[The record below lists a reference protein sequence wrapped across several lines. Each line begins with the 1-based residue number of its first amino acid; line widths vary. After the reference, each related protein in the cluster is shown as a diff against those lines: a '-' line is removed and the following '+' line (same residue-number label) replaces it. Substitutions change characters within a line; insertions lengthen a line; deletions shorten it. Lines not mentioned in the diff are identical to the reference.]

1 MKNSNLSAGTEQ
13 PRLWSR
19 EFVTIIAINLGTFMG
34 FQMLLPTLP
43 VLAKHLGGSDSAAG
57 LVVGIFAISALLA
70 RPISGHAVDRFGR
83 KVMLLGGLILFT
95 ASVFAYH
102 WAVTLGM
109 LFLTRF
115 VHGLGWG
122 ISSTASSTT
131 ATDVIPKSRMG
142 EGMGYFSLAGT
153 ASMALAPAAG
163 LWVMSQYGFN
173 ALFNTAAAL
182 VLAAV
187 IMAVFLRYPQVPL
200 SGKKQGALF
209 EKPALAPAIVI
220 FFLTMSYGAI
230 VSFIALYAKELG
242 IDNIGPF
249 FTVYAVALFFTR
261 PFAGKA
267 ADKWGYDTMV
277 IPGICCMAGAMMM
290 LGISDSM
297 TGFLMAAVLYGL
309 GFGAVAPCLQTLAVI
324 FSPPERRGSA
334 NGTYFTGFDLGIG
347 LSSVLW
353 GFVAQAVGYS
363 SMYMWTLAP
372 VTMGLLLYL
381 KYRPQQMGRKNK

>member
-1 MKNSNLSAGTEQ
+1 MKNSNLAAGAEQ
-13 PRLWSR
+13 PRLFSR

-57 LVVGIFAISALLA
+57 LVVGLFAISALLA

-153 ASMALAPAAG
+153 VSMALAPAAG

-249 FTVYAVALFFTR
+249 FTVYAVALFWFSR
-261 PFAGKA
+261 
-267 ADKWGYDTMV
+267 
-277 IPGICCMAGAMMM
+277 
-290 LGISDSM
+290 LGLVMSNSEK
-297 TGFLMAAVLYGL
+297 T
-309 GFGAVAPCLQTLAVI
+309 C
-324 FSPPERRGSA
+324 
-334 NGTYFTGFDLGIG
+334 
-347 LSSVLW
+347 
-353 GFVAQAVGYS
+353 
-363 SMYMWTLAP
+363 
-372 VTMGLLLYL
+372 
-381 KYRPQQMGRKNK
+381 